1 MTNKD
6 IYYDI
11 LQKKYNILKKN
22 LIIIEQSDEKIDE
35 FKKTIK
41 NIDEIEQDIFKKE
54 LESKKEITTNLEDEY
69 KRLYDYINL
78 IEERHR
84 KRKIMLDDY
93 YNIIKKKYSDLEEIE
108 DYENIDFYTKRL
120 EDISEF
126 LINDEKYV
134 KLNKEKDNY
143 NNLSKEF
150 EEKYSLL
157 KKQLDE
163 FNLNLLIKLKNS
175 ISNNSLYDKLD
186 FDNIDDSISSYTE
199 SLNTKE
205 KELSTYL
212 NSYNALINANIT
224 IEEKDDYLKFIEEE
238 KKEYL
243 DLLEKKYILLI
254 YKYVNANDNENA
266 LNSYEER
273 NNKIKLYE
281 LNDNSDLI
289 EVFDIIKIYMEK
301 NEELKDIEL
310 SLDSINNNIKQ
321 VEDKLNELKDELNKD
336 NIKTLL
342 KEFCIEK
349 DYIVNN
355 NDEVVE
361 DFIYENE
368 IISNKELPIE
378 VEMKEEQ
385 DIEIIEKDTNAEIDN
400 IDELIESIENVN
412 NDVNAKEE
420 VKFSNEEIF
429 SEEKENTNVENNL
442 LFDYNDEK
450 NNEVKEE
457 IIYKDNSIIEIKN
470 ISDSLSID
478 NIRQKALN
486 IMKSVC
492 ESI

>member
-22 LIIIEQSDEKIDE
+22 LIIIEQTDEKIEE

-93 YNIIKKKYSDLEEIE
+93 YNIIKEKYYDLEEIE

-134 KLNKEKDNY
+134 KLNEEKDNY

-378 VEMKEEQ
+378 EEIKEEQ